1 MQVSEIICVICAM
14 KTGFLQGC
22 RPVIGVDA
30 CFLKGRYKGMLMA
43 AIGRDANNSMYP
55 LSIAVVEAKTKDS
68 WIWFLEAFISNL
80 GPGPPQGWS
89 FISDRQ
95 KVNILVF

>member
-1 MQVSEIICVICAM
+1 
-14 KTGFLQGC
+14 
-22 RPVIGVDA
+22 VIGVDA

-43 AIGRDANNSMYP
+43 AVGRDANNSMYP
-55 LSIAVVEAKTKDS
+55 LSIAVVEAETKDS
-68 WIWFLEAFISNL
+68 WVWFLEALLSDL
-80 GPGPPQGWS
+80 GPAPPQGWS